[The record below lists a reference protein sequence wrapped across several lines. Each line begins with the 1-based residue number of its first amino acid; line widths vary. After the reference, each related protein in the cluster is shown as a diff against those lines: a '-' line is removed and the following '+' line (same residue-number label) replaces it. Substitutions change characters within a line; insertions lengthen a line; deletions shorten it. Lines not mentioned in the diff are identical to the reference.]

1 MMMTRV
7 VGYGVLAAL
16 LASCGKTQKK
26 SEGKGAAAAPAPT
39 ELEAPP
45 NPEPGVSD
53 QEGKA
58 PGAVAKPETPKP
70 GPSTPPATCDNTVKA
85 MGLVEEADAPKAED
99 ESKTQEVKATACVPP
114 SPVPPSP
121 VPPSPGTDF
130 QMIKSYVTPG
140 GTQSGY
146 LKDGGVYFAPKDG
159 LFFAMSYQ
167 TIGTK
172 TTAIAELYAKEAS
185 YLTKPEYIGAFHKGT
200 CAKIGE
206 RYQHIKGDTTL
217 GKSEFI
223 ITLKGTGTKRAGT
236 GVAEFALPSGLVFRI
251 KLADNISPVCMEFA
265 EVKQSS
271 EAAPQ

>member
-1 MMMTRV
+1 
-7 VGYGVLAAL
+7 
-16 LASCGKTQKK
+16 
-26 SEGKGAAAAPAPT
+26 
-39 ELEAPP
+39 
-45 NPEPGVSD
+45 
-53 QEGKA
+53 
-58 PGAVAKPETPKP
+58 
-70 GPSTPPATCDNTVKA
+70 
-85 MGLVEEADAPKAED
+85 
-99 ESKTQEVKATACVPP
+99 
-114 SPVPPSP
+114 
-121 VPPSPGTDF
+121 
-130 QMIKSYVTPG
+130 MIKSYVTPG

-159 LFFAMSYQ
+159 FFFAMSYQ

-236 GVAEFALPSGLVFRI
+236 GVAEFALPSGLVFLI